1 MKRKKTV
8 RIGCASAFWGDTS
21 TAAEQLVKKG
31 SLDYLV
37 FDFLAEV
44 TMSILADAKAKDDK
58 KGYAIDFVEHIRPIL
73 DKIKEDKVVVISN
86 AGGMNPYAC
95 KIAIEKDAIKFG
107 IDLNI
112 AVVTGDDLID
122 VIPSSKIGQIKEMET
137 GMPMPENCLSMN
149 AYIGSS
155 GIISALKEG
164 ADIIITGRCV
174 DSALVLAPLM
184 YEFKWNEHDYNMLAA
199 GSLAGHIIECGT
211 QCTGGNFTDWKEVEN
226 FNDMGFPIVEVSS
239 NGNFIVSKPEN
250 TGGVVNFGT
259 VAEQLLYEIGD
270 PSAYLLPD
278 VVCDF
283 TEVEIIE
290 IQKDKVFVK
299 GAKGYPPG
307 PDYKVSATYID
318 GYRVS
323 GTLVIGGRHS
333 VKKGNLIAKAILE
346 KCSRIYQERN
356 LLDFTRKSF
365 DIIGSN
371 SIYNE
376 NSSVIDIK
384 EVVLRIAARHK
395 QKEALIIFAKELA
408 QAVTGM
414 APGVINYLGGR
425 PSVSASIHLYSFLFP
440 KNEVGISVEIGERVI
455 PVEPLLLSKPYKQV
469 RTKST
474 LYDDK
479 LIDKRYSTPLINL
492 AFARSGDKGNHANI
506 GVIARK
512 SRYFPYINEALT
524 IKSISKYFDHV
535 LKGHVERWEMPK
547 INALNF
553 LLKDSLGGGGM
564 ASLNIDPQGKSY
576 AQQILE
582 FSIPISEEIAKEL
595 NLI

>member
-270 PSAYLLPD
+270 PSA
-278 VVCDF
+278 
-283 TEVEIIE
+283 
-290 IQKDKVFVK
+290 
-299 GAKGYPPG
+299 
-307 PDYKVSATYID
+307 
-318 GYRVS
+318 
-323 GTLVIGGRHS
+323 
-333 VKKGNLIAKAILE
+333 
-346 KCSRIYQERN
+346 
-356 LLDFTRKSF
+356 
-365 DIIGSN
+365 
-371 SIYNE
+371 
-376 NSSVIDIK
+376 
-384 EVVLRIAARHK
+384 
-395 QKEALIIFAKELA
+395 
-408 QAVTGM
+408 
-414 APGVINYLGGR
+414 
-425 PSVSASIHLYSFLFP
+425 
-440 KNEVGISVEIGERVI
+440 
-455 PVEPLLLSKPYKQV
+455 
-469 RTKST
+469 
-474 LYDDK
+474 
-479 LIDKRYSTPLINL
+479 
-492 AFARSGDKGNHANI
+492 
-506 GVIARK
+506 
-512 SRYFPYINEALT
+512 
-524 IKSISKYFDHV
+524 
-535 LKGHVERWEMPK
+535 
-547 INALNF
+547 
-553 LLKDSLGGGGM
+553 
-564 ASLNIDPQGKSY
+564 
-576 AQQILE
+576 
-582 FSIPISEEIAKEL
+582 
-595 NLI
+595 